1 MTSIYAQQMQNQ
13 LKKSRAEY
21 EEVFEDLM
29 EYTSFQS
36 SNEIRTSEDLFK
48 FFSEVKEDLKT
59 KGYENS
65 DKFPGRKLFYAIK
78 DALDNVKGSIERRI
92 KKVAESRKVFTSFKD
107 AKASEATA
115 RTVKGEEVFKTVVV
129 IYRGKDGKI
138 IKNKDVKAS
147 LDKLRVKQ
155 PDRFVI
161 IRKEQ

>member
-1 MTSIYAQQMQNQ
+1 MSKSTAQ
-13 LKKSRAEY
+13 Y

-29 EYTSFQS
+29 EYTDFQS
-36 SNEIRTSEDLFK
+36 SNEITTRKDLFD
-48 FFSEVKEDLKT
+48 FFSQVK
-59 KGYENS
+59 S
-65 DKFPGRKLFYAIK
+65 DAKDKSRKFIISKKLFNAV
-78 DALDNVKGSIERRI
+78 ANVVIDEGKVIERKI
-92 KKVAESRKVFTSFKD
+92 KKLAESRKVFTSFKD